1 MTRNRILG
9 GLAVAFGIMTLFSGG
24 MVLFGPDDA
33 RDAAGAVVPLV
44 LWFNFASGFLYVAAG
59 IGVFLAMPWGRLL
72 AYVIAAALAVVMAA
86 FVWHILSGEAW
97 EMRTLGA
104 LTLRLAFWVAV
115 ASLARIRPARDIAL
129 TGRLGSDR

>member
-33 RDAAGAVVPLV
+33 REAAGAVVPLV

-59 IGVFLAMPWGRLL
+59 VGIFLAMPWGRTL
-72 AYVIAAALAVVMAA
+72 AYAIAAALGVVMAA
-86 FVWHILSGEAW
+86 FVWHILGVEAW

-104 LTLRLAFWVAV
+104 LTLRLAFWIAV
-115 ASLARIRPARDIAL
+115 ASLVHIRPARL
-129 TGRLGSDR
+129 RQ

>member
-9 GLAVAFGIMTLFSGG
+9 GLAVIFGIMTLFSGG

-59 IGVFLAMPWGRLL
+59 IGVFLAMSWGRLL
-72 AYVIAAALAVVMAA
+72 AYVIAAALSVVMAA
-86 FVWHILSGEAW
+86 FVWHILGGDAW

-104 LTLRLAFWVAV
+104 LTLRLAFWIAV
-115 ASLARIRPARDIAL
+115 ASLARIRPAREVSATDS
-129 TGRLGSDR
+129 LGSDR

>member
-9 GLAVAFGIMTLFSGG
+9 GLAVAFGIITLLSGG

-33 RDAAGAVVPLV
+33 REAAGAVVPLV

-59 IGVFLAMPWGRLL
+59 IGIFLAMPWGRTL
-72 AYVIAAALAVVMAA
+72 AYVIAAALTLVMAI

-97 EMRTLGA
+97 EIRTLGA
-104 LTLRLAFWVAV
+104 LMLRLLFWLAV
-115 ASLARIRPARDIAL
+115 ASLARARYSRTAP
-129 TGRLGSDR
+129 

>member
-1 MTRNRILG
+1 MTRNGILG
-9 GLAVAFGIMTLFSGG
+9 GLAVVFGIMTLFSGG

-59 IGVFLAMPWGRLL
+59 IGVFLATSWGRLL

-86 FVWHILSGEAW
+86 FGWHILSGEAW

-104 LTLRLAFWVAV
+104 LTLRLVFWIVV
-115 ASLARIRPARDIAL
+115 ASLARLRPARDIAP
-129 TGRLGSDR
+129 RDSLGSGG

>member
-33 RDAAGAVVPLV
+33 REAAGAFVPLV

-59 IGVFLAMPWGRLL
+59 IGIYLAMPWGRIL
-72 AYVIAAALAVVMAA
+72 ACVIAASLAIVMAA
-86 FVWHILSGEAW
+86 FVWHILGGEAW

-104 LTLRLAFWVAV
+104 LTLRLAFWIVV
-115 ASLARIRPARDIAL
+115 ASLARIRPAREIAPADSL
-129 TGRLGSDR
+129 RLDG

>member
-33 RDAAGAVVPLV
+33 REAAGAVVPLV
-44 LWFNFASGFLYVAAG
+44 LWFNFVSGFLYVAAG
-59 IGVFLAMPWGRLL
+59 FGVLLAMSWGRRL
-72 AYVIAAALAVVMAA
+72 AYVIAAALAVVTAA
-86 FVWHILSGEAW
+86 FVWHILGGEAW

-104 LTLRLAFWVAV
+104 LTLRLAFWIAV
-115 ASLARIRPARDIAL
+115 ASLARIHPPRGIKR
-129 TGRLGSDR
+129 TGNLE